1 MGMLW
6 DYWYAPVAT
15 QEGVREVATPFKTKS
30 RSCTDVICLV
40 FFLIC
45 LAGWVAVAVIAFR
58 DGDPKKVLYPTNSR
72 GEVCGQ
78 GERGDR
84 PYMML
89 FDISRCIGLSPAV
102 EGCPTPSTC
111 VAECPDITWE
121 WAEGKVEG
129 LEQFCQTMEQGV
141 FEETDLEE
149 LITLRL
155 CPAFLVPQRPLFNR
169 CLPKFTFPKIEKEP
183 EVNSTEVE
191 NASNKTEDITTGEM
205 DYDGQQDSPP
215 DPDSPLLPS
224 LPPRT
229 VVDLQEADPEEREE
243 VRRGPG
249 EELEEDNLI
258 LPHPS
263 TVLKMVEVRRDRT
276 RRNAFVVADTEEN
289 HKVME
294 QEVEEASG
302 EEEASGDGVLMA
314 LFSRD
319 SLENSLEGNLSK
331 REVNLSDLAEGS
343 DQQRRMLLLRSTG
356 ERLLWDLSTYW
367 WQLLMFLLLSFLLSL
382 AWVLLLSCCAKP
394 TVWLSLLLCTIGL
407 SGILAIHS
415 YNQYDALLQVT
426 EEKDDIFLTTWER
439 ITQVVTSSSTFWLGL
454 TILFT
459 TLAVILS
466 LTLGCCMQRLRVAT
480 EMISEASKAIRDI
493 QGSLLLPLFPFL
505 LHILLVGWAVT
516 VGLFLLSA
524 RTPQYRLLSGCPG
537 QNCTDGGSAESWTP
551 CTPQA
556 FTNCSSCPQAA
567 CVFYRYGSDTLH
579 LVLQWYNLFAA
590 LWTAAF
596 ISATGDIILAGAVSA
611 WYWTFN
617 KAELPSN
624 MLGSSVK
631 RTFRYHLGTVA
642 FGSLLLAL
650 VQLLR
655 VVVEYLNDRI
665 NNLQA
670 QNRILRSIVWFLR
683 GCFFFLEKLIRY
695 LNRNAYIMTGM
706 VGSSFCQAS
715 QDAFTLIT
723 SNILRGFFVNQV
735 ADFVILLGKIF
746 VVGVTTL
753 FFSMTVSGQEEEL
766 HFSFIPILLVMVG
779 SYIVASSCLAVY
791 SVAVDTLFLCFLKD
805 VQINDGGWRKPY
817 YMSKNLMKIMKYE
830 NI

>member
-1 MGMLW
+1 
-6 DYWYAPVAT
+6 
-15 QEGVREVATPFKTKS
+15 
-30 RSCTDVICLV
+30 
-40 FFLIC
+40 
-45 LAGWVAVAVIAFR
+45 
-58 DGDPKKVLYPTNSR
+58 
-72 GEVCGQ
+72 
-78 GERGDR
+78 
-84 PYMML
+84 
-89 FDISRCIGLSPAV
+89 
-102 EGCPTPSTC
+102 
-111 VAECPDITWE
+111 
-121 WAEGKVEG
+121 
-129 LEQFCQTMEQGV
+129 
-141 FEETDLEE
+141 
-149 LITLRL
+149 
-155 CPAFLVPQRPLFNR
+155 
-169 CLPKFTFPKIEKEP
+169 
-183 EVNSTEVE
+183 
-191 NASNKTEDITTGEM
+191 
-205 DYDGQQDSPP
+205 
-215 DPDSPLLPS
+215 
-224 LPPRT
+224 
-229 VVDLQEADPEEREE
+229 
-243 VRRGPG
+243 
-249 EELEEDNLI
+249 
-258 LPHPS
+258 
-263 TVLKMVEVRRDRT
+263 
-276 RRNAFVVADTEEN
+276 
-289 HKVME
+289 
-294 QEVEEASG
+294 
-302 EEEASGDGVLMA
+302 
-314 LFSRD
+314 
-319 SLENSLEGNLSK
+319 
-331 REVNLSDLAEGS
+331 
-343 DQQRRMLLLRSTG
+343 
-356 ERLLWDLSTYW
+356 
-367 WQLLMFLLLSFLLSL
+367 
-382 AWVLLLSCCAKP
+382 
-394 TVWLSLLLCTIGL
+394 
-407 SGILAIHS
+407 
-415 YNQYDALLQVT
+415 
-426 EEKDDIFLTTWER
+426 
-439 ITQVVTSSSTFWLGL
+439 
-454 TILFT
+454 
-459 TLAVILS
+459 
-466 LTLGCCMQRLRVAT
+466 
-480 EMISEASKAIRDI
+480 
-493 QGSLLLPLFPFL
+493 
-505 LHILLVGWAVT
+505 
-516 VGLFLLSA
+516 
-524 RTPQYRLLSGCPG
+524 
-537 QNCTDGGSAESWTP
+537 
-551 CTPQA
+551 
-556 FTNCSSCPQAA
+556 
-567 CVFYRYGSDTLH
+567 VFYRYGSDTLH

-753 FFSMTVSGQEEEL
+753 FFSMSVSGQEEEL